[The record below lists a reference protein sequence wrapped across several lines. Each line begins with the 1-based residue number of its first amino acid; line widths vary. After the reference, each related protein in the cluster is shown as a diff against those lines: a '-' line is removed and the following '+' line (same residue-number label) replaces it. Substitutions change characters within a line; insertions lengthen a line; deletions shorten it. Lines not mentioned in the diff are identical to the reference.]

1 MALNSKSAK
10 SIKRDSLSN
19 NLNLNNFKR
28 ESLAKMGRSSVL
40 SQSNSTVKLV
50 NDLEN
55 KENKEERENKEK
67 RSSKVVEEK
76 DILGKI

>member
-1 MALNSKSAK
+1 
-10 SIKRDSLSN
+10 
-19 NLNLNNFKR
+19 
-28 ESLAKMGRSSVL
+28 MGRSSVL